1 MSLIR
6 TKSTNLKSMAELR
19 LPEGAN
25 RILDRIHRSTLSR
38 ERTRVPIYA
47 LSDIFADE
55 DVHNLCY
62 ASTEMYQKMEASD
75 ESQDSF
81 ITPAP
86 QASRLPG
93 TTVQEVLDS
102 HIALLNDLMD
112 GTEHHRLEDDA
123 IFPFAFVVIESALWR
138 RHGATVVVLENDFG
152 SDDGDNDGL
161 SESDWSVDEIETSLV
176 ALGGICRALVMD
188 EDDWPDIRENQG
200 RPTTRTGAPW
210 YVSTRSRSWSPP
222 SITSEMRRWGA

>member
-1 MSLIR
+1 
-6 TKSTNLKSMAELR
+6 MAELR

-25 RILDRIHRSTLSR
+25 RISDRIHRSTLSR
-38 ERTRVPIYA
+38 ERTRVPIYG
-47 LSDIFADE
+47 LSDIVADE

-62 ASTEMYQKMEASD
+62 ASTETYQKMEASD

-81 ITPAP
+81 IMPAP

-93 TTVQEVLDS
+93 TTVQEVLDA

-112 GTEHHRLEDDA
+112 GNEHHRLEDDA

-138 RHGATVVVLENDFG
+138 RHGATVVVLESDVDCDEDG
-152 SDDGDNDGL
+152 DDGP
-161 SESDWSVDEIETSLV
+161 SEYDWSVDECETSLV
-176 ALGGICRALVMD
+176 ALGGICRALVMEED
-188 EDDWPDIRENQG
+188 EWSVIRECQG
-200 RPTTRTGAPW
+200 RPTARTGAPG
-210 YVSTRSRSWSPP
+210 YVNTRSRSWSPA